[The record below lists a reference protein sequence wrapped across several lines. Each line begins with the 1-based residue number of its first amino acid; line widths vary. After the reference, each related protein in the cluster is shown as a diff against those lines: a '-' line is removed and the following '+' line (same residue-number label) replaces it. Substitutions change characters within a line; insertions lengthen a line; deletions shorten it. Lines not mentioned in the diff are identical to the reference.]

1 MATVGGEVRSS
12 SLLQSLISAI
22 KLRDPQALAFGYFE
36 TLLRIGDASKMVEEA
51 ARFRAFEA
59 LMHAVGIPDL
69 YEDFIEP
76 TADLLEQQAA
86 TLPNHD
92 GGAALLAFFNDD
104 RPSSQLTYSFKVGLI
119 SDWLTI
125 SLESVLL
132 MSCSS
137 SPVRG

>member
-1 MATVGGEVRSS
+1 
-12 SLLQSLISAI
+12 
-22 KLRDPQALAFGYFE
+22 
-36 TLLRIGDASKMVEEA
+36 MVEEA